1 MRLPGIFKSI
11 FINCISTFKVFLMNY
26 SLAIIIRVVFTLRY
40 ATCKMLDQMSITI
53 VIFILF

>member
-1 MRLPGIFKSI
+1 
-11 FINCISTFKVFLMNY
+11 MNY